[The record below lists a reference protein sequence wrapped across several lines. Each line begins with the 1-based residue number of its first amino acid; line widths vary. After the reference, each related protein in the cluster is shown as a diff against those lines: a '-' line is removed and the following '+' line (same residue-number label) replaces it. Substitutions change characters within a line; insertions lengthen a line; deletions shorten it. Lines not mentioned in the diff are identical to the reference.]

1 MIEISTQAN
10 AATGT
15 QADNAGTTVGGGSA
29 SGFLHLFEII
39 LGGMPQGGLIG
50 SVAGLIG
57 GGNSKENAP
66 DGMPTASDTAT
77 AAHAGTSI
85 VDLLGE
91 GAVDIDAELLQSGM
105 GLQEAKA
112 IASILQTLGFSVQPA
127 EIASLG
133 ELDMEQLASAMEFL
147 QRGVEAGLPGDA
159 LLENAS
165 CLLPRQWD
173 FDGGKDLNAP
183 HVEGLAAVDESASGI
198 DPASILAGAEAIR
211 RILLPGIQEPKPV
224 EDATPALV
232 ATASSTIPTVQAP
245 VAPISNTG
253 VQATPETVQGL
264 ASVADPSGKGKT
276 AKGDVQAFPAR
287 GITAEGTSSR
297 GDAPSSEFA
306 RVVSRGATTPGAV
319 RPEIVADRGSVHG
332 DARTTDPQDARPGVK
347 PFSSAVNADQAIRS
361 NASSP
366 AGAAPESPF
375 AMDWGSRLA
384 VAEGTRETTSTT
396 VSQGV
401 RAGSMA
407 SEFIGRQV
415 LEKVDVQLRQGRR
428 ELNVRLWPE
437 ELGEVRLSLR
447 VGEADKLDARI
458 MVQTESVRQA
468 ILDATP
474 QLREALSRHGMEMG
488 RLSVNID
495 SGMASGGGDAS
506 GDGRK
511 ERGDGEGRFRNGRWQ
526 DEEVEYG
533 AALAL
538 GVDSGYRD
546 GRNTLDMWS

>member
-15 QADNAGTTVGGGSA
+15 QAANAGSTAGGGGA

-57 GGNSKENAP
+57 GGASKDATA
-66 DGMPTASDTAT
+66 DGLSTTTSTASAT
-77 AAHAGTSI
+77 QGGTSI

-91 GAVDIDAELLQSGM
+91 GVLDIDSELLQTGM
-105 GLQEAKA
+105 GLQDAKA

-159 LLENAS
+159 LLENAA
-165 CLLPRQWD
+165 CLMPRQWD
-173 FDGGKDLNAP
+173 FDGGNDLNAP
-183 HVEGLAAVDESASGI
+183 RVEGLAAVDESASGI
-198 DPASILAGAEAIR
+198 DPATILAGAEAIR
-211 RILLPGIQEPKPV
+211 QILLAGNRER
-224 EDATPALV
+224 L
-232 ATASSTIPTVQAP
+232 P
-245 VAPISNTG
+245 VAEAGQAFVAVAPSVPSVSTTG

-264 ASVADPSGKGKT
+264 ASATKT
-276 AKGDVQAFPAR
+276 AKDDVQASPAR

-297 GDAPSSEFA
+297 GDAPSSELA
-306 RVVSRGATTPGAV
+306 RVVSRTATPGAV
-319 RPEIVADRGSVHG
+319 RPEIVADRGRVHG
-332 DARTTDPQDARPGVK
+332 DARSTDPQDARPVAK
-347 PFSSAVNADQAIRS
+347 PFTSAVDADRAIRS
-361 NASSP
+361 NAPSP
-366 AGAAPESPF
+366 TGAAPDSPF

-384 VAEGTRETTSTT
+384 MAEGTRETTSTT

-415 LEKVDVQLRQGRR
+415 LEKVDVQLQQGRR